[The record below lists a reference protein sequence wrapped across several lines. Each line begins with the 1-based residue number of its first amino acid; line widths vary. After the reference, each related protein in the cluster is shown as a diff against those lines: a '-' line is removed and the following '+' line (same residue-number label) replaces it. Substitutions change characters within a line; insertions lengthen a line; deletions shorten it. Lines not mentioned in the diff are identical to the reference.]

1 MPPTTARRTHPR
13 AHTRRAG
20 GRDPIRHHRRVSGP
34 IARPLPA
41 VALPAPTRRGT
52 TGVFE
57 RLRALPEH
65 RVVDR
70 LLRGRA
76 WIWLIGLMLGGI
88 VAMQVSLLKLNS
100 GISASVEQA
109 ATLERRNAALETEVA
124 RLGAG
129 ERIQQTA
136 AEEGMVA
143 PPAGDVEYLTARPG
157 TDPGLATRRMQS
169 PSDEAIDVMANGGRA
184 LAPLA
189 PTTVT
194 PAIGTTV
201 PTTETATTT
210 DPTATTVP
218 PAPTPTP
225 EPVVTPAPTPDP
237 AAVAPTTT
245 DPATGATTA
254 PTG

>member
-1 MPPTTARRTHPR
+1 MPPTTARTRTHGR
-13 AHTRRAG
+13 GHTRRA
-20 GRDPIRHHRRVSGP
+20 PAPRHHRRLSGP

-41 VALPAPTRRGT
+41 VALPAPARRGT

-124 RLGAG
+124 KLGAG

-143 PPAGDVEYLTARPG
+143 PPAGDVEYLTARPAG
-157 TDPGLATRRMQS
+157 DPRLAARRMQS
-169 PSDEAIDVMANGGRA
+169 PSDEAIDVMANGGA
-184 LAPLA
+184 GPGAP
-189 PTTVT
+189 P
-194 PAIGTTV
+194 
-201 PTTETATTT
+201 
-210 DPTATTVP
+210 
-218 PAPTPTP
+218 
-225 EPVVTPAPTPDP
+225 
-237 AAVAPTTT
+237 
-245 DPATGATTA
+245 
-254 PTG
+254 